1 MTMEQKR
8 FAINDLEVKEDG
20 DARTLEGWASVY
32 DYVDSQKDVVVRGAF
47 AKSLKSGKPA
57 MLWQHD
63 QASPIGVWDVAEE
76 TDKGLLV
83 RGRILDTALGNDAY
97 KLAKAGAVKGLSIGY
112 TPKRQEF
119 DRDKGTRKL
128 LEVEFHEV
136 SLVTFPAND
145 RAKVTR
151 VKSHDGAL
159 MTEREFEDFL
169 RDVGELSQREAKLIV
184 SEGYRALLKH
194 RDGEAEGPE
203 EKANREAHE
212 RLREL
217 FNQFKA

>member
-1 MTMEQKR
+1 MTMETKH
-8 FAINDLEVKEDG
+8 FAIDEFKADDET
-20 DARTLEGWASVY
+20 RTIEGYGSIY

-47 AKSLKSGKPA
+47 TKSLNARKPV

-76 TDKGLLV
+76 TDKGLLM
-83 RGRILDTALGNDAY
+83 RGRILDTTLGNDAY
-97 KLAKAGAVKGLSIGY
+97 KLAKAGAIKGLSIGY

-128 LEVEFHEV
+128 LEVELHEV

-151 VKSHDGAL
+151 VKSEDGAL
-159 MTEREFEDFL
+159 MTERAFEEFL
-169 RDVGELSQREAKLIV
+169 RDVGELSQKEAKLV
-184 SEGYRALLKH
+184 VADGYRALLKH
-194 RDGEAEGPE
+194 RDGGADEAQ
-203 EKANREAHE
+203 EKLRETHQ
-212 RLREL
+212 RLRDL
-217 FNQFKA
+217 FNQFKS

>member
-1 MTMEQKR
+1 MAMETKH
-8 FAINDLEVKEDG
+8 FALLDFKADDETRSI
-20 DARTLEGWASVY
+20 EGWASVY
-32 DYVDSQKDVVVRGAF
+32 DYTDSQKDIVVRGAF
-47 AKSLKSGKPA
+47 AKSLKGGKPA
-57 MLWQHD
+57 MLWQHKMD
-63 QASPIGVWDVAEE
+63 CPIGVWDVAEE

-83 RGRILDTALGNDAY
+83 RGRILDTQAGDDAY

-128 LEVEFHEV
+128 LEVELHEV

-151 VKSHDGAL
+151 VKSTDGAL
-159 MTEREFEDFL
+159 MTEREFEEFL
-169 RDVGELSQREAKLIV
+169 RDVGDLSQKEAKLIV

-194 RDGEAEGPE
+194 RDGGADELEA
-203 EKANREAHE
+203 
-212 RLREL
+212 LRDIARS
-217 FNQFKA
+217 FNQITDR